1 MKNNLNINTLNQ
13 SFENSNI
20 DIFTHNYSKTV
31 FNLSSI
37 RKRFLMGILKIK
49 KITKN
54 SI

>member
-20 DIFTHNYSKTV
+20 DIFNYNYSNSV

-37 RKRFLMGILKIK
+37 RIRFLIGILKIK
-49 KITKN
+49 KLTKN